1 MFRFIG
7 GKGNTH
13 SIYLNMIQKRFSM
26 LINFLP
32 PTIA

>member
-1 MFRFIG
+1 MFRFIEG
-7 GKGNTH
+7 NGNTH
-13 SIYLNMIQKRFSM
+13 SIDLSMRQKRFSM